1 MQSGVATVDAYIAEA
16 PEERRVM
23 LELLR
28 RLCREELR
36 GYDEVMRYGMPGYER
51 DGAVEIG
58 FASQK
63 RYVSFYVLRQAALD
77 ANRDRLAGLSVGKG
91 CVRFRRAGDVEED
104 TVRALLAATVADDG
118 SIR

>member
-1 MQSGVATVDAYIAEA
+1 VQSAAATVEVYIAEA
-16 PEERRVM
+16 PEERRAV

-36 GYDEVMRYGMPGYER
+36 GFDETMRYGMPGYER

-63 RYVSFYVLRQAALD
+63 RYVSFYVLRQAALH
-77 ANRDRLAGLSVGKG
+77 ANLDRLAGLSVGKG
-91 CVRFRRAGDVEED
+91 CIRFRRADDVDEQ
-104 TVRALLAATVADDG
+104 TVRALLAATVADG
-118 SIR
+118 GEIC